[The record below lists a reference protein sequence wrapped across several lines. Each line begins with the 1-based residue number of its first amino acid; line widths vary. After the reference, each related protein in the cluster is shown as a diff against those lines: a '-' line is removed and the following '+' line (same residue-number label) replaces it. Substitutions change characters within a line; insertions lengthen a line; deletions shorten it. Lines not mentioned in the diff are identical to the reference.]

1 MDYDICLLE
10 AYVIDRAMISI
21 YQERM
26 EELER
31 MRREELGLNSDDEFV
46 EPELTEEGNM
56 KE

>member
-1 MDYDICLLE
+1 
-10 AYVIDRAMISI
+10 MISI